1 MGARET
7 CSALKLK
14 FKTDNNNYA
23 TYKQRLSEI
32 FMKYI
37 TKSND
42 ERQR

>member
-23 TYKQRLSEI
+23 TYKQWLSENVV
-32 FMKYI
+32 KYI
-37 TKSND
+37 TESKD
-42 ERQR
+42 DRQR